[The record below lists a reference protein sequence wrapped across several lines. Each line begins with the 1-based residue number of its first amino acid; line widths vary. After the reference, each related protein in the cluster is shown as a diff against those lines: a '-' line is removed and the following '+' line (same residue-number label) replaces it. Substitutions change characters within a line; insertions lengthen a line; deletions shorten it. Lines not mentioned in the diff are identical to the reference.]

1 MDENKKNES
10 TQNQENPKN
19 NGSENPIQ
27 PNNEIKLPQS
37 QEKNELNEEE
47 KNQNLED
54 KKEQEYSILKEIDFI
69 QDIKSNNYE
78 DYINKNS
85 FVDFRTRDEKPWKIG
100 LVIDKIDDIYIIH
113 ELKEGKKIQ
122 IKKDDYN
129 KISYF
134 RKNTKPDNEE
144 NFYLKR
150 ENKETLND
158 RLKTLVRIT
167 KDQNSNI
174 FNQKVWD
181 IYYLLH
187 SKIFLGLDAAMKT
200 NRNTY
205 RYNFTYENEEEEE
218 NEGVEE
224 SIKIILCILSFLSE
238 YYKYIGENIEEF
250 IYYRNKIINTELEDL
265 KVLNKKCA
273 FFSFFDE
280 SCELLNKIFANVKYC
295 LYWYTTFEKE
305 LKIIIPKPPNEEDG
319 NEEEEEEQQDKEE
332 DEYPQYEK
340 SKEKDS
346 NKKDVIR
353 LKKICLDNVYRPVTT
368 FTTEGVKVKAIF
380 VAYFIDYFNAINGF
394 SNLAKILYSSK
405 SMNLQLINDLILKF
419 SYAKVL
425 TNSYNKTIYEERT
438 KIHEYIDNLIENL
451 DEKKI
456 SENKNEDLLDIIK
469 IAANMFFK
477 HDPKILEKLNFHY
490 ISKCLIVS
498 KKLEQKINA
507 LTSLND
513 LLKKINPEKAE
524 KNQKKLT

>member
-37 QEKNELNEEE
+37 KEKKELNEEE

-280 SCELLNKIFANVKYC
+280 SCELLNKIFANVKHC

-305 LKIIIPKPPNEEDG
+305 LKILIPSPPIEEG
-319 NEEEEEEQQDKEE
+319 ENEEEEEEQQEKEE
-332 DEYPQYEK
+332 YEYPIYEK
-340 SKEKDS
+340 EKEKDLS
-346 NKKDVIR
+346 KKNGIR
-353 LKKICLDNVYRPVTT
+353 LKKICLDNAYKPVTT

-380 VAYFIDYFNAINGF
+380 VVYFIDYFNAIDGF
-394 SNLAKILYSSK
+394 SHLAKILYSSK
-405 SMNLQLINDLILKF
+405 SMNLQLLSDLIMKL

-425 TNSYNKTIYEERT
+425 TNSYNKTLIEEKT
-438 KIHEYIDNLIENL
+438 KIYEYIDNLIENL

-456 SENKNEDLLDIIK
+456 SDNKNDDLIDIIK
-469 IAANMFFK
+469 IVNNMFFK
-477 HDPKILEKLNFHY
+477 NDPKIFEKLNFHY
-490 ISKCLIVS
+490 ISKSLIVS

-513 LLKKINPEKAE
+513 S
-524 KNQKKLT
+524 